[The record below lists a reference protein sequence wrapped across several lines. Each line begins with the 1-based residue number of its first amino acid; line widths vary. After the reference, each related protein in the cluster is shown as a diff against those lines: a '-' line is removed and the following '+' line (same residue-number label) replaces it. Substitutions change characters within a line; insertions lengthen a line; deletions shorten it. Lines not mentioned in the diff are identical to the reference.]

1 MTLAIV
7 IDWRAAQFR
16 WRFLPLRTLFPKSRD
31 ICETGERLDR
41 SSHPQTKER
50 SMQTSRLSRRSA
62 IFLLMATVN
71 IGMMPMAHG
80 EAPVPDAIVGTWEAD
95 DATVKLDMFKAGAE
109 FQARMLYGNEIVE
122 ADNVTF
128 KKDAKNP
135 DPTLRSRSLKNIVFI
150 TGLRW
155 ENGEWSGGSIYDASS
170 GRTYNCKATVKDGKM
185 HLRGY
190 LGLPA
195 MGQTRTFHRVRG

>member
-1 MTLAIV
+1 
-7 IDWRAAQFR
+7 
-16 WRFLPLRTLFPKSRD
+16 
-31 ICETGERLDR
+31 
-41 SSHPQTKER
+41 
-50 SMQTSRLSRRSA
+50 MQTSLLSRRSA
-62 IFLLMATVN
+62 IFLLMAAVN
-71 IGMMPMAHG
+71 IGQISMAHG
-80 EAPVPDAIVGTWEAD
+80 EVPVPDAIVGTWEAD
-95 DATVKLDMFKAGAE
+95 DGTVKLDMFRSGAE

-122 ADNVTF
+122 ADNLTF

-135 DPTLRSRSLKNIVFI
+135 DPALRARSLKNIVFI

-155 ENGEWSGGSIYDASS
+155 EDGEWSGGTIYDASS

-195 MGQTRTFHRVRG
+195 MGQTRTFHRARG

>member
-1 MTLAIV
+1 M
-7 IDWRAAQFR
+7 QS
-16 WRFLPLRTLFPKSRD
+16 FP
-31 ICETGERLDR
+31 
-41 SSHPQTKER
+41 
-50 SMQTSRLSRRSA
+50 LSRRSA

-71 IGMMPMAHG
+71 IGLMPMAHG
-80 EAPVPDAIVGTWEAD
+80 EAPVSDAIVGTWEAD
-95 DATVKLDMFKAGAE
+95 DGTVKLDMFKTGAE

-135 DPTLRSRSLKNIVFI
+135 DPALRSRSLKNIVFI
-150 TGLRW
+150 TGLHW

-195 MGQTRTFHRVRG
+195 MGQTRAFHRVRG

>member
-1 MTLAIV
+1 
-7 IDWRAAQFR
+7 
-16 WRFLPLRTLFPKSRD
+16 
-31 ICETGERLDR
+31 
-41 SSHPQTKER
+41 
-50 SMQTSRLSRRSA
+50 MQASPLSRRSA
-62 IFLLMATVN
+62 IFLLMATLN
-71 IGMMPMAHG
+71 IGLMPMAHG
-80 EAPVPDAIVGTWEAD
+80 EAPVLDAIVGTWEAD
-95 DATVKLDMFKAGAE
+95 DGTVKLDMFKAGAE

-135 DPTLRSRSLKNIVFI
+135 DPTLRARSLKNIVFI

-155 ENGEWSGGSIYDASS
+155 EGGEWSGGTIYDASS
-170 GRTYNCKATVKDGKM
+170 GRTYNCKATIKDGKM